1 MSKVNKEEIKNAIE
15 ELPETS
21 LDKLLA
27 FIEHLKE
34 QKIDKKPIKSFSL
47 KGKYDSLDIRLEA
60 YE

>member
-15 ELPETS
+15 DLPDTS
-21 LDKLLA
+21 LDKLLL

-34 QKIDKKPIKSFSL
+34 QKNEKRPIKSYSL
-47 KGKYDSLDIRLEA
+47 KGKYDLLDIRSEA